1 MTGTAAGPQ
10 DERMETPLALHAQR
24 LTKRYGRRTALT
36 DCDLAIPRG
45 HVVGL
50 VGPNGAGKS
59 TLLQLAC
66 GLIGSTAGTL
76 TVLGSRP
83 AASAAHLARVGFVAQ
98 DTPVYAA
105 FSVAD
110 HLRMGAWLN
119 PSWDGALAER
129 RIAEVGLDPAQKA
142 GRLSGGQRAQLALTI
157 AAAKRPELLIF
168 DEPAAAL
175 DPLARKGFLRGLVE
189 FVGELGASA
198 VLSSHLLSDVE
209 QVCDYLVVLCDSRIQ
224 VAGPVRDLLASHHR
238 IAGAPGVPA
247 AASEVIWTERGRALV
262 RDDAAAGVGE
272 PVTLEELVL
281 AYLSRAAATG
291 AVARDDAAVSR

>member
-1 MTGTAAGPQ
+1 MQ
-10 DERMETPLALHAQR
+10 TPLVLHAER

-36 DCDLAIPRG
+36 DCDLRIPRG

-66 GLIGSTAGTL
+66 GLIGPTSGNL
-76 TVLGSRP
+76 SVLGSEP
-83 AASAAHLARVGFVAQ
+83 AADAAHLARVAFVAQ
-98 DTPVYAA
+98 DTPVYAS

-110 HLRMGAWLN
+110 HLKMGAWLN
-119 PSWDGALAER
+119 PSWDAALAKR

-142 GRLSGGQRAQLALTI
+142 GRLSGGQRAQLALAI

-175 DPLARKGFLRGLVE
+175 DPLARKGFMRSLVE

-209 QVCDYLVVLCDSRIQ
+209 QVCDYLVILCNSRVQ

-238 IAGAPGVPA
+238 ITGEPAKIPAGV
-247 AASEVIWTERGRALV
+247 EVIWADHGHALV
-262 RDDAAAGVGE
+262 RGDAAVRDRATDREAE

-281 AYLSRAAATG
+281 AYMSAAGTVAAPRAS
-291 AVARDDAAVSR
+291 AAVSR